1 MTEFFISAVVLGIVV
16 AIPPGSVTLVA
27 CQRSLQFGFRNSMW
41 FTLGSSLSDTF
52 YILLVWFGVAGAVSA
67 LPWFKPALFVVCGLL
82 LVWMGLS
89 SILPLLK
96 RDATDEDL
104 GELVADPRATVV
116 QGVLVTLTTPLT
128 IVGWLAVAGNFFLL
142 WGERLPESRNWGL
155 ATVALIMLGVL
166 VWFVP
171 LIFAVSRLRALV
183 GPRLKRGLI
192 IGANLGL
199 VAFGAV
205 ALWSAV
211 EIFLGWSQG

>member
-1 MTEFFISAVVLGIVV
+1 
-16 AIPPGSVTLVA
+16 
-27 CQRSLQFGFRNSMW
+27 
-41 FTLGSSLSDTF
+41 
-52 YILLVWFGVAGAVSA
+52 